1 MKRFLVKHFDSKRM
15 LANLAKTCELIDLT
29 YRLKEAHFL
38 SRNPASSRHD
48 ALVALSSRM
57 VQRKDRQWTLHKD

>member
-1 MKRFLVKHFDSKRM
+1 MEQFKLNPVDSKRM

-38 SRNPASSRHD
+38 SRNPASSSHE

-57 VQRKDRQWTLHKD
+57 VRRKDRQWTLHKD